1 MSLSLCRFSRAS
13 QPIKNGF
20 AEAAL
25 AGVRGMGSG
34 EVLLYHLETHLF
46 LAFPAGMVRIR
57 FSQGKATLLL
67 SILFQIHLRLKKV
80 VVGWPEF
87 PTAMYNDV

>member
-1 MSLSLCRFSRAS
+1 MSLSLCRFSCAS

-34 EVLLYHLETHLF
+34 EVLLYRLEAHLL
-46 LAFPAGMVRIR
+46 LAFPTEMVRMR
-57 FSQGKATLLL
+57 FSQGKAASLL
-67 SILFQIHLRLKKV
+67 SVCFRYISGLKR
-80 VVGWPEF
+80 
-87 PTAMYNDV
+87 